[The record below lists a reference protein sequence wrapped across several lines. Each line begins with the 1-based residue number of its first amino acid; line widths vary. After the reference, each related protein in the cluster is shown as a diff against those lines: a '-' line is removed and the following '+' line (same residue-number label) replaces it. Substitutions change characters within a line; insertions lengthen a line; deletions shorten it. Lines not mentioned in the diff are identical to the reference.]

1 MANNLSSNVTR
12 QVARVF
18 LENFEASRVLTK
30 AVDTQ
35 LLSGKFS
42 PKSGATVDFKRPH
55 DYNSLRTSGG
65 DISSSTKSDIIS
77 GKATGTVQDYFTV
90 ATEWGNLEEAIQLD
104 QLDTILKPMATRLVT
119 DLELDL
125 GKFMINNGG
134 FSFGDPDVA
143 VDAWSDVAGAIAK
156 ATAMGIPSDNLYYVM
171 NPFVQQNLADAQSAL
186 ASGKTSLVDS
196 AWERAQI
203 SRNFGGANVM
213 SSNAI
218 KTRVSSTTGDRAGA
232 VASVG
237 ASTYVAHKDTMIQTI
252 NVDAF
257 SGTPVVKA
265 GEIVE
270 VTGKY
275 QLNLATREPMVDGAG
290 NLVKWRGVV
299 TEDSAAFV
307 GGAGSIKVAGPAIY
321 EADGQYNTVNAALA
335 DGDVITILGTDTT
348 TYQPSLLFH
357 KQAFGLG
364 TVKLPKLY
372 STDTVATTED
382 GFSIRISKY
391 ADGDKNTQMI
401 RFDLLPAFACFS
413 PYFGGQAF
421 GVSS

>member
-1 MANNLSSNVTR
+1 MANNLDSNVTR
-12 QVARVF
+12 KLARVF
-18 LENFEASRVLTK
+18 LEAAEASRVLTK
-30 AVDTQ
+30 GVDTQ
-35 LLSGKFS
+35 LLAGKFT
-42 PKSGATVDFKRPH
+42 PASGSNVDFKRPH
-55 DYNSLRTSGG
+55 DYNTLRTSGG
-65 DISSSTKSDIIS
+65 DISLSTKSDIIA

-90 ATEWGNLEEAIQLD
+90 ATEWDNVEEALELD
-104 QLDTILKPMATRLVT
+104 QLDQILAPMATRIIT

-125 GKFMINNGG
+125 CSFIHKNGG
-134 FSFGDPDVA
+134 FSYGDPDEP

-156 ATAMGIPSDNLYYVM
+156 ARAMGIPSDMLNYVM
-171 NPFVQQNLADAQSAL
+171 SPYTQTNLADAQSAL

-203 SRNFGGANVM
+203 SDNFGGARVWM
-213 SSNAI
+213 SNALASR
-218 KTRVSSTTGDRAGA
+218 TSSTTADRAGA

-252 NVDAF
+252 NVDGF
-257 SGTPVVKA
+257 TGTPVIKA

-275 QLNLATREPMVDGAG
+275 QLSLSTRQAFTDGAG
-290 NLVKWRGVV
+290 AQVKWRGVV

-307 GGAGSIKVAGPAIY
+307 AGAGSIKVAGPAIF
-321 EADGQYNTVNAALA
+321 ESGGQYNTVNAALA

-348 TYQPSLLFH
+348 VYQPSLLFH

-372 STDTVATTED
+372 STDTVATTSD
-382 GFSIRISKY
+382 GFSIRVSRY
-391 ADGDKNTQMI
+391 ADGDSNTQKV
-401 RFDLLPAFACFS
+401 RFDLLPAFACFN
-413 PYFGGQAF
+413 PFYGGQCF
-421 GVSS
+421 GVGA